1 MLDYKYISYIMA
13 HIISY
18 IKILRPANA
27 VLAVTGVSIGV
38 WLSGANA
45 RAADLVLLIITAA
58 CALGFGNV
66 INDIKDAEADR
77 TNHPARPI
85 PKGEI
90 SKAGASVFAAMLA
103 IISLITSYAV
113 SPYHLAG
120 TAIPLVLLTI
130 YTLFLKGTP
139 LLGNILVSALVAYT
153 LIFGGIGSAG
163 LNSIVMPALLAFLIN
178 LCREIVKDI
187 QDKKGDDTAGLR
199 TTASLSPNQL
209 TIALL
214 VPATLYV
221 FLMFLPYTLG
231 HFHGIYLVLCAAA
244 VLPLH
249 ILWLYWFFKK
259 DSSKTAG
266 RISAVMK
273 VEMLCGL
280 AALALDKYFF

>member
-1 MLDYKYISYIMA
+1 MDSVGHHLPVDLFAVFPNVLDLVGRGGFLGGCRGCTGLRFLLVFHFSSMTGESGLCLLPELVGEVAPCQDGLIMA
-13 HIISY
+13 IFS
-18 IKILRPANA
+18 R
-27 VLAVTGVSIGV
+27 VGSIGDD
-38 WLSGANA
+38 LGADQPLGILGSMNA
-45 RAADLVLLIITAA
+45 
-58 CALGFGNV
+58 GQFQEG
-66 INDIKDAEADR
+66 EAR
-77 TNHPARPI
+77 I
-85 PKGEI
+85 C
-90 SKAGASVFAAMLA
+90 LA
-103 IISLITSYAV
+103 
-113 SPYHLAG
+113 
-120 TAIPLVLLTI
+120 
-130 YTLFLKGTP
+130 
-139 LLGNILVSALVAYT
+139 
-153 LIFGGIGSAG
+153 
-163 LNSIVMPALLAFLIN
+163 
-178 LCREIVKDI
+178 VKDI